1 MAEKNILYLSWQ
13 GGLGHITRDV
23 AIAKELHR
31 LSPHLNVSWIAHPLA
46 RKVLE
51 QAGETI
57 LPESRLSADYNRAAA
72 DCIEEFG
79 LNLMHY
85 VKATRKPYVQN
96 VGLFSQVMSGY
107 NFDLVIGD
115 ESYEVVR
122 ALGRGEVK
130 LQCPMIIIED
140 FVGIEA
146 TTHNPLE
153 KLGVHMRNRSWAR
166 YTERLEPQVTHFFV
180 GEPEDIVDRPF
191 GLGLPN
197 RRQFARDHY
206 RFLGYI
212 IPFNP
217 DEYADKSGMKTKLG
231 YDQTP
236 LLICSTGGTCAGK
249 ELLELCGKAYT
260 LLKAEVPDL
269 HMVCVCGELF
279 GYDRPTLP
287 PEVELHSFIP
297 DLYQHY
303 AACDMAV
310 VVGGGTTTVEL
321 TALRRPF
328 IFFPLENQ
336 FDQQLYVAER
346 LARHRAGIRM
356 KYDQTTPKSLAA
368 TILANI
374 GKDVDHVRIPADGA
388 RTAARYI
395 AELLSK

>member
-1 MAEKNILYLSWQ
+1 MTEKKILYLSWQ

-23 AIAKELHR
+23 AIVKELHR
-31 LSPHLNVSWIAHPLA
+31 QSPDLNVFWMAHPLA
-46 RKVLE
+46 CKVLD
-51 QAGETI
+51 QVGETI
-57 LPESRLSADYNRAAA
+57 LPESQLGADYNRAAA
-72 DCIEEFG
+72 HCLREFG

-85 VKATRKPYVQN
+85 VAATRKPYVQN
-96 VGLFSQVMSGY
+96 VGLFKQVMSRY
-107 NFDLVIGD
+107 NFDLVVGD

-122 ALGRGEVK
+122 AMGRGEVK
-130 LQCPMIIIED
+130 LHCRMIMIED

-146 TTHNPLE
+146 MTRNPLE
-153 KLGVHMRNRSWAR
+153 KFAVYMRNRSWAWL
-166 YTERLEPQVTHFFV
+166 TTRLDPHVTHFFV
-180 GEPEDIVDRPF
+180 GEPEDIVNRPF
-191 GLGLPN
+191 GWKLPN
-197 RRQFARDHY
+197 RRQFAREHY

-212 IPFNP
+212 IPFEP
-217 DEYADKSGMKTKLG
+217 DEYADKSGMKARLG
-231 YDQTP
+231 YDQSP
-236 LLICSTGGTCAGK
+236 LLVCATGGTCAGK
-249 ELLELCGKAYT
+249 ELLELCGEAFT
-260 LLKAEVPDL
+260 LLKAEIPDL

-279 GYDRPTLP
+279 GHDRPALP

-356 KYDQTTPKSLAA
+356 TYHQTTPESLAA

-374 GKDVDHVRIPADGA
+374 GKDVDYVRIPAEGA
-388 RTAARYI
+388 KTATRLI
-395 AELLSK
+395 TELL